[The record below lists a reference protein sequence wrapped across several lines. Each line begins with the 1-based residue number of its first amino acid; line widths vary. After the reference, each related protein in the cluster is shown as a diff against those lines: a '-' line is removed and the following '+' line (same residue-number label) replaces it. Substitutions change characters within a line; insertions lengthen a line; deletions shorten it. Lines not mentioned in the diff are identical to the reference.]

1 MSAALII
8 FTIINLTDTRVSIS
22 SVGHSSPWECSRKQD
37 AFPAFSDS
45 LVTEND
51 KEAVERVVYIRI
63 EYRGQAS
70 NPGGVGQSGR
80 TSCSKRTGK
89 R

>member
-1 MSAALII
+1 M
-8 FTIINLTDTRVSIS
+8 
-22 SVGHSSPWECSRKQD
+22 
-37 AFPAFSDS
+37 
-45 LVTEND
+45 TEND

-80 TSCSKRTGK
+80 TSVAKGQAK
-89 R
+89 DE